1 MATAPQVARMY
12 LVMSV
17 LLTVSRNGGNRL
29 RCGLRLHDL
38 RHEMSRSR
46 DEQRLRVVVW
56 SRDQA

>member
-1 MATAPQVARMY
+1 MY

-46 DEQRLRVVVW
+46 DEQRLKVVVW